1 MKNVLSIFTL
11 GVIVAGTATAVW
23 LNKEIPPTRIIP
35 IEKTIESD
43 SFAIEHLDN
52 PPIPL
57 LQIDS
62 TPISESVTY
71 KNLQIF
77 ILYANA
83 EIPGS
88 RYVTLDNA
96 MKTKKI
102 RVIETENVNE
112 LKADNLSDYYIYIN
126 SGDIVRGGKQDR
138 TIQYDVILSP
148 HSKNVNLSSFCVEH
162 DRWHSRENEST
173 AVFNSS
179 SNSLSSKNLKIA
191 AKVSNNQSEVWDK
204 VEEYQSNANSNIKYN
219 YSFGDVNVQS
229 NVSTSSLE
237 LTLENETVKTI
248 NSDYKSHILPKLDIS
263 KRAVGI
269 ACYINGKLASIDV
282 YNNHML
288 FKDMFEKLIDAAIS
302 EAISEDVSK
311 KYTKVLKTQVLK
323 TMQKN
328 SKLRSNQNV
337 NSVTRFVVSEGS
349 GSLLK
354 FTTEDRNIKLWLHK
368 NWLEAE

>member
-1 MKNVLSIFTL
+1 M
-11 GVIVAGTATAVW
+11 
-23 LNKEIPPTRIIP
+23 
-35 IEKTIESD
+35 
-43 SFAIEHLDN
+43 
-52 PPIPL
+52 
-57 LQIDS
+57 
-62 TPISESVTY
+62 
-71 KNLQIF
+71 
-77 ILYANA
+77 
-83 EIPGS
+83 
-88 RYVTLDNA
+88 
-96 MKTKKI
+96 
-102 RVIETENVNE
+102 
-112 LKADNLSDYYIYIN
+112 
-126 SGDIVRGGKQDR
+126 
-138 TIQYDVILSP
+138 
-148 HSKNVNLSSFCVEH
+148 
-162 DRWHSRENEST
+162 
-173 AVFNSS
+173 
-179 SNSLSSKNLKIA
+179 
-191 AKVSNNQSEVWDK
+191 
-204 VEEYQSNANSNIKYN
+204 
-219 YSFGDVNVQS
+219 QS